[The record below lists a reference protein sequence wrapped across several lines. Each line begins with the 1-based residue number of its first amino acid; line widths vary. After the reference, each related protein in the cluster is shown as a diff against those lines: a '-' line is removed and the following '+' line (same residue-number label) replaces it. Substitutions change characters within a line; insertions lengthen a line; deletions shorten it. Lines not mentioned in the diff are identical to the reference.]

1 MKSRYKNK
9 LSVFLCGVLLLWLC
23 GCMTEE
29 KCRQIMEYN
38 SNIEFNLVIEG
49 PTTAEPNYYEMNA
62 KDLILNR
69 SGRAKVDRGLG
80 SIVPNWSI
88 GDTLT
93 KSKGNSIVIL
103 KKKKPILGTRIFVSE
118 WTCNGSFINGEPL

>member
-1 MKSRYKNK
+1 
-9 LSVFLCGVLLLWLC
+9 
-23 GCMTEE
+23 
-29 KCRQIMEYN
+29 MEYN

-49 PTTAEPNYYEMNA
+49 PTTAEPNYCEMNA

-103 KKKKPILGTRIFVSE
+103 KKKKPIQGTRIFVSE
-118 WTCNGSFINGEPL
+118 WTCNGSFINGEPF

>member
-1 MKSRYKNK
+1 
-9 LSVFLCGVLLLWLC
+9 
-23 GCMTEE
+23 
-29 KCRQIMEYN
+29 MEYN

-69 SGRAKVDRGLG
+69 SGRAKVNRGLG

-103 KKKKPILGTRIFVSE
+103 KKKKPIQGTRIFVSE
-118 WTCNGSFINGEPL
+118 WTCNGSFNNGEPI